1 MGEWIWKIKKR
12 PGSMMQGQVFLK
24 GGSCHFSY
32 LIFSRFIVLKFRYL
46 FTKSSPAAGLSQYQ
60 PNSAA
65 DINRYQQATSVTSC
79 SCYNFL
85 YMSKRTCGQVLVFP
99 NQRLVHPA
107 ADDDFVKLLYSL
119 QSCVMRL
126 KENHFFLSL

>member
-1 MGEWIWKIKKR
+1 
-12 PGSMMQGQVFLK
+12 MMQGQVFLK
-24 GGSCHFSY
+24 GGSWHFSY
-32 LIFSRFIVLKFRYL
+32 LIFSRLIVLKFRYL
-46 FTKSSPAAGLSQYQ
+46 FTKSSAAAGLSQYQ

-65 DINRYQQATSVTSC
+65 DISRYQQLRLSRPAAV
-79 SCYNFL
+79 YNFL

-99 NQRLVHPA
+99 SQRLVHPA

-126 KENHFFLSL
+126 KENHFFLPISF